1 MLLTCS
7 TMERTMFADYEGRL
21 KLDDRLMD
29 MRSEFEQYK
38 EQVREILKVRYNVTR
53 PEPQSLIQIP

>member
-1 MLLTCS
+1 
-7 TMERTMFADYEGRL
+7 MERTMFADYEGRL